1 MELTWISLEK
11 KYGAIF
17 YICHQDAAKLVSK
30 KKISIGSFLS
40 IAKQLYWS
48 FCHLIWWFEYMHRHI
63 VCFTYVSS
71 NGETWRADGTMCQIF
86 GEMLLSLWAVGSFAI
101 GASIPRVRLVSRAP
115 SPANLPKTQP
125 CFLAKVAF
133 EVSVALGVEQ
143 EGKVTLGWIFLTF
156 EEHLVSLSVAD
167 CTVNTSLT
175 TSRACFHRH
184 NIWPCHLITTKTEE
198 NSLPPPLCSWRYTLL
213 SSSQCLQ
220 NATVNVAQMLY
231 LWETQRPGIS
241 DRPCFPNSTVLSEA

>member
-1 MELTWISLEK
+1 MELTCISSENK
-11 KYGAIF
+11 FRAIF
-17 YICHQDAAKLVSK
+17 YIYHQDAAKLVSK
-30 KKISIGSFLS
+30 KKITNGPILS
-40 IAKQLYWS
+40 ITKQLYWS
-48 FCHLIWWFEYMHRHI
+48 FCHLIWWFEYMHMHI
-63 VCFTYVSS
+63 VCFTYVCC
-71 NGETWRADGTMCQIF
+71 NGETWKVDGTMCQIF
-86 GEMLLSLWAVGSFAI
+86 GEMLSPLWAVGSFVV
-101 GASIPRVRLVSRAP
+101 GATGLRFCLVLLAP
-115 SPANLPKTQP
+115 STANLPKRQP
-125 CFLAKVAF
+125 CFLVEVAF

-143 EGKVTLGWIFLTF
+143 ERKLTLGWIFLTF

-167 CTVNTSLT
+167 CTVNSSLT

-184 NIWPCHLITTKTEE
+184 NIWPRHLITTKTEE
-198 NSLPPPLCSWRYTLL
+198 NSLLPPLCSWRYTLL